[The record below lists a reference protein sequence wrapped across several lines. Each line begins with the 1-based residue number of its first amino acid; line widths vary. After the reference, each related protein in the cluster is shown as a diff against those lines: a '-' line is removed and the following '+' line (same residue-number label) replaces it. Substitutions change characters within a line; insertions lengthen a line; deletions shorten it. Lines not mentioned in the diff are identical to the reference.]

1 MARPNVT
8 VDGMAQ
14 CLRVL
19 QAAEVP
25 MLAIDIANRL
35 GLDGSRETKRRHV
48 RSLVKKLRDDGHM
61 IVASVQGGYFLT
73 ADEDLWKQYLEGK
86 KIDAKKV
93 LGEMH
98 RKKKML
104 IDKQGQGMLFQ
115 PGGVAIGQG

>member
-8 VDGMAQ
+8 TEEIVQ

-19 QAAEVP
+19 QAADKP
-25 MLAIDIANRL
+25 LLAIDIANRL

-48 RSLVKKLRDDGHM
+48 RGLVKTLRDDGHM
-61 IVASVQGGYFLT
+61 IVASVPGGYFLT
-73 ADEDLWKQYLEGK
+73 ADEELWEQYLEGK

-104 IDKQGQGMLFQ
+104 VNEKGQGMLFQ
-115 PGGVAIGQG
+115 PGGNAIGQG

>member
-1 MARPNVT
+1 
-8 VDGMAQ
+8 
-14 CLRVL
+14 
-19 QAAEVP
+19 
-25 MLAIDIANRL
+25 
-35 GLDGSRETKRRHV
+35 
-48 RSLVKKLRDDGHM
+48 M